1 MEKRAILKL
10 SASVAAVGL
19 VTCGLTG
26 VFTGGELTWQAPP
39 AEPAIRETVPA
50 EPVTAPQA
58 VTDPARFMREKP
70 GFGTASGKA
79 EPAAAGPERFMRT
92 RPAIPA
98 GEAAATAE
106 AEEKAPAE
114 NPERFMRARPAIPA
128 GEAAATA
135 EAEEKAPAENPERF
149 MRARPAIPAGE
160 TTPAPEEGAERFM
173 RKRPER
179 PEAEPEDAAGQPDAD
194 RMMRSKPVF

>member
-128 GEAAATA
+128 GE
-135 EAEEKAPAENPERF
+135 
-149 MRARPAIPAGE
+149 

-179 PEAEPEDAAGQPDAD
+179 PEAEPEDAAGQPNAD